1 MIENIAKKKIREGQ
15 PVLLAGLTIADPNIA
30 EMFALCGADIVMIDN
45 EHMTFDDTRLV
56 DCCRA
61 VTMHGKTCLLRTSV
75 KDPEIL
81 GRYMQ
86 FGFQGIVA
94 TVCHGLED
102 AKRVISAVKYPPV
115 GKKGLSNECRASEF
129 GIRGGMNTAEYMQ
142 WSNDNSIVIITVESL
157 DGVQDAEAICRLPDV
172 DMVHIGPV
180 DLSASMG
187 LGGETRLPEIRDIL
201 SETNRSLAALGNY
214 NAYFAECAEDVPRLL
229 DKGAKCIFLPTD
241 IHILRDFLVPFGKI
255 MAEEQSKHA

>member
-142 WSNDNSIVIITVESL
+142 WSNDNSIVIITVDGEQAAVDLLREGKINCVVECTPMLGETVMELAEKLKAGETVPRILHPEETMFTEYDSL
-157 DGVQDAEAICRLPDV
+157 EAI
-172 DMVHIGPV
+172 
-180 DLSASMG
+180 A
-187 LGGETRLPEIRDIL
+187 
-201 SETNRSLAALGNY
+201 
-214 NAYFAECAEDVPRLL
+214 PR
-229 DKGAKCIFLPTD
+229 GY
-241 IHILRDFLVPFGKI
+241 
-255 MAEEQSKHA
+255 